1 MVRSGLSA
9 GRRLRY
15 RHDRM
20 NADTNAADGDPGMP
34 AAEAGVANPAR
45 PWSIAAAMEPVPP
58 LAPPPA
64 LPGQGIAV
72 VTTPRPAERAP
83 GPRTLIAFATLLAA
97 VAIIVVVLLVIGR

>member
-9 GRRLRY
+9 GWLLRY
-15 RHDRM
+15 RRDRM
-20 NADTNAADGDPGMP
+20 NADTSAADGDPGMP
-34 AAEAGVANPAR
+34 PAEADVPNPR

-72 VTTPRPAERAP
+72 VTTPRPAEGAP
-83 GPRTLIAFATLLAA
+83 GPRTLIAFAALLAA

>member
-15 RHDRM
+15 LRGRM
-20 NADTNAADGDPGMP
+20 NVETGAADGDPGMA
-34 AAEAGVANPAR
+34 AAEAGVPDPIR

-72 VTTPRPAERAP
+72 ATTPRPAEGAP
-83 GPRTLIAFATLLAA
+83 GPRTLIAFAALLAA
-97 VAIIVVVLLVIGR
+97 VAITVVVLLVIGR

>member
-15 RHDRM
+15 RRDRM
-20 NADTNAADGDPGMP
+20 NADISAADGDPGTP
-34 AAEAGVANPAR
+34 AAEAEVLDPR

-72 VTTPRPAERAP
+72 VTTPRPAEGAP
-83 GPRTLIAFATLLAA
+83 GPRTLIAFAALLVA
-97 VAIIVVVLLVIGR
+97 VAITVVVLLVLGR

>member
-15 RHDRM
+15 RRDGM
-20 NADTNAADGDPGMP
+20 NAETSAADDDPGMA
-34 AAEAGVANPAR
+34 AAEAGLPDPPR
-45 PWSIAAAMEPVPP
+45 PWSIGAAMEPVPP

-64 LPGQGIAV
+64 LPGQGIAM
-72 VTTPRPAERAP
+72 VTTPRPAEGAP
-83 GPRTLIAFATLLAA
+83 GPRTLIAFAALLVA